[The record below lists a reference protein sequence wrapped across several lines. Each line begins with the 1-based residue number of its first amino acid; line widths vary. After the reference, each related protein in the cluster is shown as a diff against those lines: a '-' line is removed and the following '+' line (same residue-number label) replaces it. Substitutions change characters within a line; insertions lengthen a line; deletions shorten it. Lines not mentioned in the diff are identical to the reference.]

1 MLLKLMKLYIMML
14 MVVWVAAAV
23 SAMVSGGMM
32 MRKKMGMHRMKGMWK
47 EKMHEMEEKACEGME
62 KAEQESEPSI

>member
-47 EKMHEMEEKACEGME
+47 EKMHEMEEKACEE
-62 KAEQESEPSI
+62 TKKEIEPSV